1 MIKKHTAAIAAFISL
16 ASFTTINASAADN
29 STALSH
35 SSGYYDNSQLVTVV
49 NYDDETDI
57 YFTTDGS
64 KPGTDSALYDG
75 TPISVSE
82 NTVVRIAAY
91 SGEDLINTAKASIK
105 IRTASPSASAES
117 GEYSD
122 AVKVKLT
129 CSDPDAVIYYTTD
142 GSTPTKDSAKYK
154 KAITISDS
162 TTLKFATIA
171 PDKSRSKVVTEKYV
185 IKQTDFDDPMCQAL
199 FELVNENPR
208 RVRTVAAQGSHS
220 TDGSRSGSRKGVL
233 VLSVALPPRWKQMG
247 HYPFRLRAENE
258 YTRRKPRILLHL
270 RKTGDEMLDERPLS
284 PRKYSESRYRVHRS
298 GVLQ

>member
-1 MIKKHTAAIAAFISL
+1 MIKKHTAVIAAFISL

-105 IRTASPSASAES
+105 IRTASPSASAEGS
-117 GEYSD
+117 EYSD

-142 GSTPTKDSAKYK
+142 GSVPTKDSAKYK

-162 TTLKFATIA
+162 TTLKFAAIA
-171 PDKSRSKVVTEKYV
+171 PDKSRS
-185 IKQTDFDDPMCQAL
+185 
-199 FELVNENPR
+199 
-208 RVRTVAAQGSHS
+208 
-220 TDGSRSGSRKGVL
+220 
-233 VLSVALPPRWKQMG
+233 LSLI
-247 HYPFRLRAENE
+247 H
-258 YTRRKPRILLHL
+258 I
-270 RKTGDEMLDERPLS
+270 
-284 PRKYSESRYRVHRS
+284 
-298 GVLQ
+298 